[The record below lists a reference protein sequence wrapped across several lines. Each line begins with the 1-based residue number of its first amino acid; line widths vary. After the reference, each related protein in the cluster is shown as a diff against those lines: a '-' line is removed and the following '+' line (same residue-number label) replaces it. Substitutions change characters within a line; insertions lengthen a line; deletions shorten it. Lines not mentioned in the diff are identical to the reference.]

1 MKEFIK
7 IVSIER
13 SNSSDESNPDL
24 KVLRN
29 FIVKVMNYLSVKNVY
44 VMYREIVRRF

>member
-7 IVSIER
+7 IVSIEC
-13 SNSSDESNPDL
+13 SNNSNQSNPDL